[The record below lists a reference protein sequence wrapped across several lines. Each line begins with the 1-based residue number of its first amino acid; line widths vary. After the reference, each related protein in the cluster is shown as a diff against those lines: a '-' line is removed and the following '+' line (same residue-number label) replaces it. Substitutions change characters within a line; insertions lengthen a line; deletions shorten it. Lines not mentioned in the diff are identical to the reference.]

1 MKKRKMKMQKIR
13 MQKIKLLLVVLIC
26 IIVGGIGIGCAKKT
40 ASTIFVEELNNNE
53 VFKIN
58 DSICTLAEAKIF
70 LTNLQCQ
77 YESVYDSNM
86 WKEQCGDITI
96 EEYVKKTVIS
106 ELAQIKSMA
115 LFAKE
120 YDIELT
126 DDEKNTVN
134 KAAKEYYDSLNEQ
147 EVSCMGIT
155 LEDVSGAY
163 SDYLLAS
170 KVYSSLTTE
179 TDTEVSDDEARVITI
194 QQIIINKFYLDESGN
209 KVVATDEEK
218 QEAYNKAQTVLEKA
232 QNNED
237 FSTLAEN
244 YSDNEVCELS
254 IGRGKMAETVE
265 NVIFNM
271 ENDGLSGIIETE
283 DGYYIIKC
291 INSYD
296 MEATDA
302 NKEVIIE
309 QRKTKAF
316 DEAYEVFVNGLVSE
330 FNNELWE
337 TVTFENNENV
347 KTVNFFDIYNQY
359 FVG

>member
-1 MKKRKMKMQKIR
+1 MKKRKVKLQKIKI
-13 MQKIKLLLVVLIC
+13 QKLKLLLVVVIC
-26 IIVGGIGIGCAKKT
+26 MIVGGIGIGCTKQT
-40 ASTIFVEELNNNE
+40 ASTIFVKELTQDE

-58 DSICTLAEAKIF
+58 DSICTLAEARIF
-70 LTNLQCQ
+70 LTNIQCQ

-86 WKEQCGDITI
+86 WEEKCGDITI
-96 EEYVKKTVIS
+96 EEYVKKTVVS

-120 YDIELT
+120 YKIELT
-126 DDEKNTVN
+126 EDEKNTIN
-134 KAAKEYYDSLNEQ
+134 KAAKEYFDSLNEQ
-147 EVSCMGIT
+147 EISCMGIT
-155 LEDVSGAY
+155 QEDVASAY

-194 QQIIINKFYLDESGN
+194 QQIVINKYHLDEAGN
-209 KVVATDEEK
+209 KVIATDEEK

-232 QNNED
+232 QSNED
-237 FSTLAEN
+237 FVTLAEN
-244 YSDNEVCELS
+244 YSNNEVCELS
-254 IGRGKMAETVE
+254 TGRGQMAENVE

-271 ENDGLSGIIETE
+271 ENDNLSGIIETD

-302 NKEVIIE
+302 NKKVIIE

-316 DEAYEVFVNGLVSE
+316 DDAYEVFVNGLVSE
-330 FNNELWE
+330 FNDELWE

-347 KTVNFFDIYNQY
+347 KTVNFFDIYNKY